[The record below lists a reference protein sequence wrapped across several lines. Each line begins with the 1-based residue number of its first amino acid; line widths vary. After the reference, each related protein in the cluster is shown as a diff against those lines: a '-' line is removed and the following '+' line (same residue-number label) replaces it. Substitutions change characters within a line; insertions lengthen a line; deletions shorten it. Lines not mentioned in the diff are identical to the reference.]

1 MAKKKEGRPSWFK
14 MFLHQKALVDAVP
27 DDVAGKALKAVFRY
41 FESGEVGELDPLAFA
56 VFASV
61 KPYIDES
68 FNDYQRSSNAGRQ
81 GNAKRWNK
89 GASGGD
95 TPRYA
100 PIPPQAP
107 STEVEVEV
115 EADADTDADVLAR
128 ALSADDLQTT
138 NGAEST
144 TNTPATAKNEQMVF
158 EDRRREAINKV
169 LNHH

>member
-14 MFLHQKALVDAVP
+14 MFLHQKAIVDAVP
-27 DDVAGKALKAVFRY
+27 DDVAGKALKAVFQY
-41 FESGEVGELDPLAFA
+41 FESGEVGKLDPLAFA

-68 FNDYQRSSNAGRQ
+68 FNDYRRSSNAGKQ

-89 GASGGD
+89 EVSGGD

-100 PIPPQAP
+100 PTPPQAP
-107 STEVEVEV
+107 STEA
-115 EADADTDADVLAR
+115 EADAEADVLAR

-138 NGAEST
+138 DGAEST
-144 TNTPATAKNEQMVF
+144 ANTPTTTKSEQMVF

-169 LNHH
+169 LNHR